1 MVVVVVVGKSIGE
14 QRVRFVVVVGMDD
27 EGVVWMMDDGEN
39 EDVEIVGKKKWWRH
53 LMTRQPHCCSCYWS
67 YNTALEQIVD
77 CTFVVAVA
85 VAVVAAVV
93 VVVVERKMKKSSSE
107 RSHLFEQESYC
118 CV

>member
-1 MVVVVVVGKSIGE
+1 MVVVVVVVGKSIGE
-14 QRVRFVVVVGMDD
+14 QRVRFVVVGMDD

-53 LMTRQPHCCSCYWS
+53 LMTRQPHYCSCYWS

-77 CTFVVAVA
+77 CTFVVAVVA
-85 VAVVAAVV
+85 AVVVV

-107 RSHLFEQESYC
+107 RSHLFVESYC
-118 CV
+118 F